1 MTRAAARLSEPYDH
15 AVIIC
20 QDLDAAVDNWKR
32 LGFTLTPRGY
42 HTLGSQNHCIMLARD
57 YLELLHVTAPT
68 PSRQYY
74 WDAQQ
79 RGGGCAATSCKSRDA
94 FATAARLREAGIE
107 RSEPIEFSRPVRL
120 DDGSEHAATF
130 RVTAVDGA
138 PGARYFVCEHRT
150 PELLWRPEWM
160 AHANGATA
168 IAAMYLVV
176 PAEQVEAAGQTYAR
190 MTEGEMSPL
199 RNGAVRVAID
209 DAELVVTSAAAL
221 AAQTGTAEIVREEPG
236 YAAIRLRTA
245 DLAAARAHWR
255 TAGVEARDLGP
266 RDTLIPAHAANGVAM
281 LFTQA

>member
-1 MTRAAARLSEPYDH
+1 MSGILEPYDH

-20 QDLDAAVDNWKR
+20 RDLDAAVEQWKR
-32 LGFTLTPRGY
+32 LGFTLTPRGF
-42 HTLGSQNHCIMLARD
+42 HTLGSQNHCIMLVRD

-94 FATAARLREAGIE
+94 FATAQRLREAGIE
-107 RSEPIEFSRPVRL
+107 RSDPIEFSRPVRL

-160 AHANGATA
+160 SHANGATA

-176 PAEQVEAAGQTYAR
+176 PADQVESAGRTYAL
-190 MTEGEMSPL
+190 MTGGEASAS
-199 RNGAVRVAID
+199 NGAVRIAID
-209 DAELVVTSAAAL
+209 GAALVVTSADRL
-221 AAQTGTAEIVREEPG
+221 AAQTGTAEIVREAPG
-236 YAAIRLRTA
+236 YAAVRLRTA

-255 TAGVEARDLGP
+255 DAGIEARDLGP
-266 RDTLIPAHAANGVAM
+266 RDTLIPADAANGVAL